1 MASSRAAKRLRVRED
16 WEEVLH
22 GVDTV
27 LFDCDGQLEESE
39 LLTLPHACLW
49 LFLLSPAPAIRRS
62 VDGVWGASAWSTGC
76 SAVVSLQG
84 QHPAIA
90 LGGRD
95 ELS

>member
-27 LFDCDGQLEESE
+27 LFDCDGQSEESE

-49 LFLLSPAPAIRRS
+49 LAGP
-62 VDGVWGASAWSTGC
+62 
-76 SAVVSLQG
+76 AVVLPLPPLPCRQ
-84 QHPAIA
+84 AFC
-90 LGGRD
+90 GRGMGR
-95 ELS
+95 